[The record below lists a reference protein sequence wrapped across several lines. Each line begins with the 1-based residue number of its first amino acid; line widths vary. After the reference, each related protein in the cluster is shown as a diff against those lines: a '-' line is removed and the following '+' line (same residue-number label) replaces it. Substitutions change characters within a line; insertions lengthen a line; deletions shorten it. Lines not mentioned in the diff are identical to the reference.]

1 MARPRLELGTWGK
14 VTRSEISPGKHRAR
28 ARFRDFTGRTKQ
40 VEAYGKSGAEAERR
54 LLKTLRDRVQS
65 AGDTISG
72 STTVSALGKIWTA
85 RLDRSD
91 LSSQTIGQ
99 YKDHLHR
106 FIEPALGELLLVE
119 VTVSRID
126 GFLRTLADTTP
137 SAARLSKVV
146 LSHMLTLAVQHDALR
161 TNPVREV
168 RLPTTRRRKP
178 VQALS
183 VDEVTVLRKALRAW
197 ANDPT
202 GHKRSTDIP
211 DAVDLMLATG
221 MRVGEVLALRWQ
233 DIDLGDHPTVTVSG
247 TLTYTRGE
255 GLRRQ
260 ARTKTHAGH
269 RIIPLPR
276 FAVEVLLRRS
286 VEAIPTETNAVFASG
301 RGTFLWPNNVRRTLR
316 SALEDVEALH
326 GVSPHT
332 LRRSVATLVDAEATL
347 EQAAAVLGHSG
358 TQVTSKHY
366 IAKAAQAPDVTEILD
381 RFGRDPIEKDG

>member
-72 STTVSALGKIWTA
+72 NTTVSALGKIWTA
-85 RLDRSD
+85 RLERSD

-106 FIEPALGELLLVE
+106 FIEPALGEVLLVE
-119 VTVSRID
+119 VTVSRVD
-126 GFLRTLADTTP
+126 GFLRTLAHKTP
-137 SAARLSKVV
+137 SAARMSKVV
-146 LSHMLTLAVQHDALR
+146 LSHMFTLAVQHDALR
-161 TNPVREV
+161 TSPVREV
-168 RLPTTRRRKP
+168 RLPKTQRKP

-197 ANDPT
+197 VDDPA
-202 GHKRSTDIP
+202 GHKRSVDIP

-221 MRVGEVLALRWQ
+221 MRIGEVLALRWSEV
-233 DIDLGDHPTVTVSG
+233 DLGEQPTVTVSG

-260 ARTKTHAGH
+260 PRTKTDAGH
-269 RIIPLPR
+269 RIIPLPA
-276 FAVEVLLRRS
+276 FAVDVLLRRS
-286 VEAIPTETNAVFASG
+286 VDAVPTEPNAVFTSG

-316 SALEDVEALH
+316 SALEHVEALH

-332 LRRSVATLVDAEATL
+332 LRKSVATLIDAEATL

-366 IAKAAQAPDVTEILD
+366 IAKAAQAPDVTEILN
-381 RFGRDPIEKDG
+381 RFGQDSEQKDG